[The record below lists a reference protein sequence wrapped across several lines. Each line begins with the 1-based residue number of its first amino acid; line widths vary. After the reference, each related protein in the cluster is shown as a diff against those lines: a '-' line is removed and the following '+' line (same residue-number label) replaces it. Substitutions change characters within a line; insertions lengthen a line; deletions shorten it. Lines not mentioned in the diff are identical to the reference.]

1 MKSSQSEGR
10 LRSKSEGGVRIITE
24 EFLIKEL
31 GEEVA
36 NLPEEDKKWL
46 KENYNK
52 IRNFL
57 KEEKVDIFQIKD
69 KKSINLAAQ
78 RALDWKPLKE
88 LGVKTNDLLL
98 LSRGKI
104 TLALNNLELIKKLL
118 SHDGLRWSPSK
129 IFLEDN
135 FDKVISI
142 IISRKIDTLIRMKS
156 FDENLIFSS
165 SYENFKAYLELDYRS
180 MSLISSGFSIKQ
192 IVTSHLAQL
201 FADYLEEVT
210 SLTDKGVFK
219 SDDLLKIPK
228 HKLYVI
234 LDCSKRVEEYYE
246 AGFDIRAVINDG
258 SLEILQF
265 ILEENK
271 NSDVIKECIE
281 LGLTYQLFLK
291 LDRELIEVLCNDKE
305 DFLILVQGG
314 LFQDQIFTLD
324 VVYNAELLRLL
335 IENSELLIRLKS
347 NNTPFLVTI
356 KSLQEMNNLNIYYDE
371 LDTDAL
377 PSWDIVQKQYQLNED
392 LLKRY
397 LAEGKILLFLLNIK
411 MLQIFVDS
419 KISPKEILELRAKVF
434 NEIFSQSSTEMR
446 GLIDYGFTLNKL
458 INFTDIEL
466 LACILKNSMN
476 FQILKDRDFT
486 GGPEKRVQILGL
498 IEVIDTSQKE
508 PKFKEN
514 LEILFR
520 NSSRCIEALRR
531 SEYREFD
538 MRGGNFDRLSDSLL
552 KQEEINERRVT
563 RHCGNGYHWIPVT
576 TRGTISLE
584 IGDFCKENLMHL
596 KERRKGLIIASGI
609 AGGVLGMLG
618 WGISKLILGE
628 PVATLP
634 QGTIIGGGSLAV
646 VTTSYTQTEKNISKA
661 VSIKNKIQ
669 GRFISDPINVVL
681 IKEKVKYTMQQ
692 IKQFIEFVNDAACQT
707 RSALLEESILFILRD
722 KKTEGTLDKSVKT
735 LHSLRVSYEQDQDT
749 EALDN
754 GTRSSTP
761 EEDRRFLVR
770 QVNLAIIIQSL
781 LSCQKLVDK
790 RNTGDFRLED
800 DFASVMIEKSKKIKK
815 SNMLIIGK

>member
-1 MKSSQSEGR
+1 
-10 LRSKSEGGVRIITE
+10 
-24 EFLIKEL
+24 
-31 GEEVA
+31 
-36 NLPEEDKKWL
+36 
-46 KENYNK
+46 
-52 IRNFL
+52 
-57 KEEKVDIFQIKD
+57 
-69 KKSINLAAQ
+69 
-78 RALDWKPLKE
+78 
-88 LGVKTNDLLL
+88 
-98 LSRGKI
+98 
-104 TLALNNLELIKKLL
+104 
-118 SHDGLRWSPSK
+118 
-129 IFLEDN
+129 
-135 FDKVISI
+135 
-142 IISRKIDTLIRMKS
+142 
-156 FDENLIFSS
+156 
-165 SYENFKAYLELDYRS
+165 
-180 MSLISSGFSIKQ
+180 
-192 IVTSHLAQL
+192 
-201 FADYLEEVT
+201 
-210 SLTDKGVFK
+210 
-219 SDDLLKIPK
+219 
-228 HKLYVI
+228 
-234 LDCSKRVEEYYE
+234 
-246 AGFDIRAVINDG
+246 
-258 SLEILQF
+258 
-265 ILEENK
+265 
-271 NSDVIKECIE
+271 
-281 LGLTYQLFLK
+281 
-291 LDRELIEVLCNDKE
+291 
-305 DFLILVQGG
+305 
-314 LFQDQIFTLD
+314 
-324 VVYNAELLRLL
+324 
-335 IENSELLIRLKS
+335 
-347 NNTPFLVTI
+347 
-356 KSLQEMNNLNIYYDE
+356 
-371 LDTDAL
+371 
-377 PSWDIVQKQYQLNED
+377 
-392 LLKRY
+392 
-397 LAEGKILLFLLNIK
+397 
-411 MLQIFVDS
+411 
-419 KISPKEILELRAKVF
+419 
-434 NEIFSQSSTEMR
+434 
-446 GLIDYGFTLNKL
+446 
-458 INFTDIEL
+458 
-466 LACILKNSMN
+466 
-476 FQILKDRDFT
+476 
-486 GGPEKRVQILGL
+486 
-498 IEVIDTSQKE
+498 
-508 PKFKEN
+508 
-514 LEILFR
+514 
-520 NSSRCIEALRR
+520 
-531 SEYREFD
+531 
-538 MRGGNFDRLSDSLL
+538 LL